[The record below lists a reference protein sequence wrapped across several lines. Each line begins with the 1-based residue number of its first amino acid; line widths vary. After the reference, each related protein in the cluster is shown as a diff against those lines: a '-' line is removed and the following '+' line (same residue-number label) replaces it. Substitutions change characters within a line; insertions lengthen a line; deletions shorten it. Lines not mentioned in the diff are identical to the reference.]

1 MKKKKKK
8 RNGDDDDDDD
18 DVTAE
23 FLLHRQKRTEP
34 GLLVTD
40 VSVLWRLLIRCHQ
53 SSDDN

>member
-8 RNGDDDDDDD
+8 RNDDDDD

-23 FLLHRQKRTEP
+23 FLLYRQQRTEP